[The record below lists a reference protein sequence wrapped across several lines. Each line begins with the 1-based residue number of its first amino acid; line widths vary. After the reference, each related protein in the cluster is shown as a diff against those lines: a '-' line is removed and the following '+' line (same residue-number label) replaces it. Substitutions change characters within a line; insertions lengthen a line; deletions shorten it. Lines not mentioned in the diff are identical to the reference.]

1 MAAVYRLGFW
11 RRLANLIVR
20 GLLAV
25 GLGPRFTY
33 MLVVRGRTSGRLYS
47 TPVTLVQEGGER
59 WLVAPYGD
67 VAWVKNAR
75 AARRVTLRRGGRS
88 EDVQLAELGA
98 AESASVLKHYVT
110 RIPIVRPYF
119 DATPDSDLAVF
130 AAEAPRH
137 PVFRLVSVSLPGR
150 GTG

>member
-11 RRLANLIVR
+11 RRLANFIVR

-25 GLGPRFTY
+25 GLGPRFTC

-47 TPVTLVQEGGER
+47 TPVQEGSER

-88 EDVQLAELGA
+88 EDVQLAELGP

-110 RIPIVRPYF
+110 RIPITRPYF
-119 DATPDSDLAVF
+119 DVTPDSDLAAF

-137 PVFRLVSVSLPGR
+137 PVFRLVSLSPPGR